1 MKGTGISI
9 GHWRKMRVVA
19 AGSAALVGVGLQAG
33 ATLGQESAAG
43 RTTVSGV
50 YSTEQA
56 ERGQAIFATRCAAC
70 HGPDL
75 GGGDLAPPLHGEEF
89 LSAWTGRPL
98 RRLYSRIISTMP
110 PDDVGSLSEDETVA
124 LVALVLK
131 TNGYPV
137 GTQPAG
143 RADDLNAIT
152 VVAPEGAR

>member
-1 MKGTGISI
+1 MQVTTTTGES
-9 GHWRKMRVVA
+9 RKRA
-19 AGSAALVGVGLQAG
+19 RLVGAAVASLAGLAVHAG
-33 ATLGQESAAG
+33 AGLAQDAAAT
-43 RTTVSGV
+43 RTTASGV
-50 YSTEQA
+50 YSQEQA
-56 ERGQAIFATRCAAC
+56 ERGQGIFAKRCAAC

-75 GGGDLAPPLHGEEF
+75 GGGDLAPPLHGGEF

-110 PDDVGSLSEDETVA
+110 PDDVGSLTEDETVA

-131 TNGYPV
+131 TNGYPA